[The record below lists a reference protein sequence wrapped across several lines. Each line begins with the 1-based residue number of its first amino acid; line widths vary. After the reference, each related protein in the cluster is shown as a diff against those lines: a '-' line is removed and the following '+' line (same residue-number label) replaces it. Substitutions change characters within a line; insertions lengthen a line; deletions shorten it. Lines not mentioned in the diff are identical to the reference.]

1 MNIVY
6 TVDNKFVPQLATGI
20 CSICENNKEE
30 DVCFYV
36 VSKGITDD
44 NKDALTRY
52 VEKYGKKIC
61 IIELSNVKDYIDLDN
76 ELDVKQIAEA
86 MTKAGNEYDSAEKL
100 INATKLGMILS

>member
-61 IIELSNVKDYIDLDN
+61 IIELSNVKDY
-76 ELDVKQIAEA
+76 
-86 MTKAGNEYDSAEKL
+86 S
-100 INATKLGMILS
+100 

>member
-36 VSKGITDD
+36 VSKGINDD
-44 NKDALTRY
+44 KKDAKTRY
-52 VEKYGKKIC
+52 IKKNGKKIC
-61 IIELSNVKDYIDLDN
+61 IIELSKIKD
-76 ELDVKQIAEA
+76 
-86 MTKAGNEYDSAEKL
+86 
-100 INATKLGMILS
+100 

>member
-52 VEKYGKKIC
+52 VEKYG
-61 IIELSNVKDYIDLDN
+61 
-76 ELDVKQIAEA
+76 
-86 MTKAGNEYDSAEKL
+86 
-100 INATKLGMILS
+100 

>member
-36 VSKGITDD
+36 VSKGIT
-44 NKDALTRY
+44 AVSYTH
-52 VEKYGKKIC
+52 
-61 IIELSNVKDYIDLDN
+61 
-76 ELDVKQIAEA
+76 LDVYKRQQ
-86 MTKAGNEYDSAEKL
+86 
-100 INATKLGMILS
+100 